1 MRNNEIIAKRKVHF
15 KKGLSKP
22 IGEITYQQLKNTG
35 ETSRRKKKANIAQG
49 GRQKEV
55 IKLKAGINKL
65 EKRKTIILSRIPR
78 VEKINQ
84 LANLIQTW
92 RDTILTNK
100 IEK

>member
-1 MRNNEIIAKRKVHF
+1 MRNNERIAKRRVHF
-15 KKGLSKP
+15 KKGLSSP
-22 IGEITYQQLKNTG
+22 IREITYQQLKNTG
-35 ETSRRKKKANIAQG
+35 ETSRRKKKKKKG

-55 IKLKAGINKL
+55 IKLKAGISKL
-65 EKRKTIILSRIPR
+65 EKRNTIILSRIPR
-78 VEKINQ
+78 VDKINK

>member
-1 MRNNEIIAKRKVHF
+1 MRNNERIAKRRVHF
-15 KKGLSKP
+15 KKGLSSP
-22 IGEITYQQLKNTG
+22 IREITYQQLKNTG
-35 ETSRRKKKANIAQG
+35 ETSRRKKKKIKG

-55 IKLKAGINKL
+55 IKLKAGISKL
-65 EKRKTIILSRIPR
+65 EKRNTIILSRIPR
-78 VEKINQ
+78 VDKINK

>member
-1 MRNNEIIAKRKVHF
+1 MRELQRGEFTSKRAFPVQ
-15 KKGLSKP
+15 S
-22 IGEITYQQLKNTG
+22 ERSRTSNLKTQG
-35 ETSRRKKKANIAQG
+35 KHLEEKKKKKKG

-55 IKLKAGINKL
+55 IKLKAGISKL
-65 EKRKTIILSRIPR
+65 EKRNTIILSRIPR
-78 VEKINQ
+78 VDKINK

>member
-1 MRNNEIIAKRKVHF
+1 MRNNERIAKRKVHF
-15 KKGLSKP
+15 KKGLSNP
-22 IGEITYQQLKNTG
+22 IRDITYQQLINTG
-35 ETSRRKKKANIAQG
+35 ETSRNKKGNMPQE

-65 EKRKTIILSRIPR
+65 EKRKTIILSRISR
-78 VEKINQ
+78 VEKINK
-84 LANLIQTW
+84 LVNLIQMW